1 MVTKN
6 LLLELG
12 TEELPPK
19 SLRTLAQALHDN
31 FVKQLNTLGLGY
43 SSSKWYA
50 TPRRLALIIKDLEA
64 RQQDTELEIRGPAVK
79 AAFDKDGNPTKAA
92 EGWAKSNGIAVKD
105 AQILKTDKGEWL
117 YVKTHKQG
125 QETVS
130 LIPDAF
136 AKALKALPIP
146 RLMHWG
152 AKKEEFVRPVHTLC
166 MLFGADVV
174 PGSILGVES
183 SRVIRGHRFLG
194 KQELSIT
201 SADSYLE
208 ELRAQGAVIADYD
221 ERKASII
228 AQVTA
233 IADSLNGVADLD
245 DALVEEVTSIVENPH
260 IYKANFDEHFLSV
273 PSEALVYTMKGDQKY
288 FPIYDKQGKLLSSF
302 AFASNINPE
311 DPSSL
316 IAGNERVIRPR
327 LSDAEFFFNTDRKH
341 TLESFFPRLETIV
354 YQKDIGTLAFRT
366 SIVQALAVYIA
377 EKIGADTKKADRA
390 AYLSKCDLATTMVT
404 EFTDTQGIMGMHYA
418 ELDGEDQDVA
428 EAIFQAYQPRFAG
441 EGIPT
446 KPVQIAVSL
455 AEKFVTLVGIFGI
468 GMLPKGDK
476 DPFGLRRAA
485 IGAIRIINEN
495 GIEINFVEIIG
506 KCCEL
511 LSAKLKN
518 KDTKD
523 NVADFIYN
531 RLKAYYQ
538 DQGVD
543 GQLIQSVLSVR
554 PESLLDFDKRINA
567 VKAFK
572 DLPEAADLASA
583 YKRIANILSK
593 AETTS
598 DEISANFL
606 KDEAEVKL
614 AGEIQKI
621 QPEIIK
627 LYAAGDYQS
636 ALCRLAALKDSID
649 GFFEHVMVNADD
661 ADLKKNRLAILS
673 VLKDLFSRTADI
685 SVLY

>member
-221 ERKASII
+221 ERKSSII

-341 TLESFFPRLETIV
+341 TLASFFPRLETIV

-366 SIVQALAVYIA
+366 SIVQALAVFIA
-377 EKIGADTKKADRA
+377 EKIGADTRKADRA

-598 DEISANFL
+598 DEISAKFL

>member
-166 MLFGADVV
+166 MLFGADVI